1 MSETPQNESAVAE
14 ESFAEAE
21 PEVIE
26 IGAGADTGVGIQ
38 TGELNLSIADIQRQS
53 LEIFHQIVEWAQSP
67 QFYAQVGLIV
77 AAIIVALFASKVIG
91 KYLREP
97 SDPVQ
102 PGSMGKTREFLYKLK
117 GVLFPLFTV
126 LFLGVSVELADGL
139 VEQSW
144 LVRIIRGLA
153 VVALIYAI
161 ISNFIQSATIKK
173 FVKWIA
179 IPIAILHVFG
189 WLDDVTTYME
199 SVKLQIGNISISLY
213 AIARVVVFGSILF
226 WLGRVSNEGGKQ
238 FIRRQEQLEV
248 GTREVFAKLFEI
260 ALFLVIFILLLQVMG
275 INLTALAVFGGAL
288 GVGLGFGLQSIASN
302 FISGLILLLDRS
314 LTVGDYIELEDGRA
328 GTIRALNMRSAILK
342 TFDGKDIVVP
352 NESFITTTFVNW
364 THQDKKQRYEIELQ
378 VSYDT
383 DMENLVK
390 VLRETVAQHPQ
401 VISGPEATE
410 EEQPDAEI
418 SGFGDSGVDILI
430 EYWMTGIDDGKN
442 RVGADLY
449 MMIWK
454 ALKEH
459 NVEIPFPQREVKI
472 LNPST

>member
-1 MSETPQNESAVAE
+1 MSESQQNASAVEQVAAE
-14 ESFAEAE
+14 SD
-21 PEVIE
+21 PEIIE
-26 IGAGADTGVGIQ
+26 IGADNDTGVGIE
-38 TGELNLSIADIQRQS
+38 TGLQKIDLEDIQSQAT
-53 LEIFHQIVEWAQSP
+53 EIIQTIIEWAQSP
-67 QFYAQVGLIV
+67 QFYAQIAFIAG
-77 AAIIVALFASKVIG
+77 AIFFAFVASKIVG
-91 KYLREP
+91 KYLRP
-97 SDPVQ
+97 PADPVQ
-102 PGSMGKTREFLYKLK
+102 PGSMGKVREFLFKLK
-117 GVLFPLFTV
+117 GVLFSLFTV
-126 LFLGVSVELADGL
+126 LFLGVGVELADSL

-144 LVRIIRGLA
+144 LIRIMRGLA
-153 VVALIYAI
+153 VVALIYSI
-161 ISNFIQSATIKK
+161 ITNFIRSATIKK

-179 IPIAILHVFG
+179 IPIAVLHVFG
-189 WLDDVTTYME
+189 WLDDVTMYME
-199 SVKLQIGNISISLY
+199 SVKLQLGNISISLY
-213 AIARVVVFGSILF
+213 AIARVIIFGSLLF
-226 WLGRVSNEGGKQ
+226 WMGRVSNDSGKQ

-352 NESFITTTFVNW
+352 NESFITTTFINW
-364 THQDKKQRYEIELQ
+364 THEDKKQRYEIEFQ
-378 VSYDT
+378 VGYNT
-383 DMENLVK
+383 DIEKLVDI
-390 VLRETVAQHPQ
+390 LRDTVAAHPQ
-401 VISGPEATE
+401 VVSGEQATA

-430 EYWMTGIDDGKN
+430 EYWMVGIDDGKN
-442 RVGADLY
+442 RVSADLY

-459 NVEIPFPQREVKI
+459 NIEIPFPQREIKI
-472 LNPST
+472 LNS

>member
-1 MSETPQNESAVAE
+1 MSESQPTEPAAE
-14 ESFAEAE
+14 ETIAAEAK
-21 PEVIE
+21 PDVIE
-26 IGAGADTGVGIQ
+26 IGAKTDTGVGIE
-38 TGELNLSIADIQRQS
+38 TGDLSFEITHLQQQS
-53 LEIFHQIVEWAQSP
+53 VEIIHQIVEWAQSL
-67 QFYAQVGLIV
+67 QFYAQIGLI
-77 AAIIVALFASKVIG
+77 AGAIIGALLASRFIG
-91 KYLREP
+91 KYLKAP
-97 SDPVQ
+97 SEPVQ
-102 PGSMGKTREFLYKLK
+102 PGSMGKMREFLYKLR
-117 GVLFPLFTV
+117 GILFPLFAV
-126 LFLGVSVELADGL
+126 LFLGVGAELADRL

-144 LVRIIRGLA
+144 LVRITRGLA
-153 VVALIYAI
+153 VIALIYAI
-161 ISNFIQSATIKK
+161 ITNFIQSNTIRT

-189 WLDDVTTYME
+189 WLDEVTTYME

-213 AIARVVVFGSILF
+213 AIFRVLIFGSILF
-226 WLGRVSNEGGKQ
+226 WLGRASNEGGKQ

-260 ALFLVIFILLLQVMG
+260 GLFLVIFILLLQVMG

-364 THQDKKQRYEIELQ
+364 THEDKKQRYEIELQ
-378 VSYDT
+378 VGYDT
-383 DMENLVK
+383 DMEKLVEI
-390 VLRETVAQHPQ
+390 LRETVAQHPQ
-401 VISGPEATE
+401 VISGAAATPE
-410 EEQPDAEI
+410 EEPDAEI

-454 ALKEH
+454 ALKEN

-472 LNPST
+472 LNSSG

>member
-1 MSETPQNESAVAE
+1 MSESQQNEPADAE
-14 ESFAEAE
+14 TQSTEAE
-21 PEVIE
+21 PADIE
-26 IGAGADTGVGIQ
+26 IGAGNDTGVGIEI
-38 TGELNLSIADIQRQS
+38 GDLKFEIANIQQQS
-53 LEIFHQIVEWAQSP
+53 VEIFKQIVEWAQSP
-67 QFYAQVGLIV
+67 QFYAQIGMIVG
-77 AAIIVALFASKVIG
+77 AIIFALFASKIIG
-91 KYLREP
+91 KYLNAP

-102 PGSMGKTREFLYKLK
+102 PGSMGKAREFLYKLK
-117 GVLFPLFTV
+117 GVLFPLFVV
-126 LFLGVSVELADGL
+126 LFLGVGVELADKL

-144 LVRIIRGLA
+144 LVRITRGLA
-153 VVALIYAI
+153 VVALIYVI
-161 ISNFIQSATIKK
+161 IARFIQSDTIKK

-199 SVKLQIGNISISLY
+199 SVKLQVGNISISLY

-260 ALFLVIFILLLQVMG
+260 TLFLVIFILLLQVMG

-352 NESFITTTFVNW
+352 NESFIATTFVNW
-364 THQDKKQRYEIELQ
+364 THEDKKQRYEIELQ

-383 DMENLVK
+383 DMEKLVEI
-390 VLRETVAQHPQ
+390 LRDTVAQHPQ
-401 VISGPEATE
+401 VISGAEATAD
-410 EEQPDAEI
+410 EQPDAEI

-459 NVEIPFPQREVKI
+459 NVEIPYPQREVKI
-472 LNPST
+472 LNASQ